1 MRTIRL
7 AILAAASLSAGACAT
22 AISGSADSIS
32 RLEQERAGDPQSEP
46 IQRSLGIAY
55 FRANRFPE
63 ARSALE
69 KAASMDKNDGVAAL
83 YLGMTAEAQNDLTA
97 AEQAYSTY
105 LDVGKTRGV
114 KNQIR
119 DRMAALKLK
128 AVQTQARA
136 ALANETALG
145 GRPGPANTVAVMPF
159 QFTGADTSLKPI
171 ERGFAELVTTDL
183 SRVSR
188 LTVLERDRLQA
199 LLDEIALQQSGGV
212 SAGTG
217 VRAGKML
224 QVGRMVGGSIA
235 QNGFQLRTSAIVTD
249 VSTSAIGPTA
259 QDQRSVDDIFTME
272 KNIVLALLQNMGIT
286 PTTAERNAIEQRQ
299 TRSLAAFLAF
309 SHGLE
314 LDDQGRYPEA
324 AREFDRAVQLDPSFG
339 FAAQK
344 GQSARGAV
352 TGQAVNSASVESA
365 LRGTAEGNAANGTTT
380 TTFTANTSGGATA
393 IADGLNPS
401 MPGAASYGGSTTTTP
416 SLLDPSAGTGKDNP
430 SGQTARVTI
439 TIKQP

>member
-1 MRTIRL
+1 MRTIRMAL
-7 AILAAASLSAGACAT
+7 VAAASLSAAACAT
-22 AISGSADSIS
+22 AISGSAENIS
-32 RLEQERAGDPQSEP
+32 RLEQQHASDPQSEP

-55 FRANRFPE
+55 FKGNRLTDARA
-63 ARSALE
+63 ALE
-69 KAASMDKNDGVAAL
+69 KATSLDKNDGVAAL
-83 YLGMTAEAQNDLTA
+83 YLGMTAEAQNDLPA
-97 AEQAYSTY
+97 AEAAYRTY
-105 LDVGKTRGV
+105 LDVGKTRDV

-119 DRMAALKLK
+119 DRMETLKLK
-128 AVQTQARA
+128 AIQAQARA
-136 ALANETALG
+136 ALANESRLATEAG
-145 GRPGPANTVAVMPF
+145 SPNTVAVMPF

-188 LTVLERDRLQA
+188 LTVLERERLQG
-199 LLDEIALQQSGGV
+199 LLDEIALQQTAGV
-212 SAGTG
+212 TTGTG

-224 QVGRMVGGSIA
+224 QVGRMVGGSI
-235 QNGFQLRTSAIVTD
+235 QQDGFQLRTNAIVTD
-249 VSTSAIGPTA
+249 VGTSALGPTA

-286 PTTAERNAIEQRQ
+286 PTTAERNAIEQRP

-314 LDDQGRYPEA
+314 LQDAGRYPEA
-324 AREFDRAVQLDPSFG
+324 SREFDRAVQLDPN
-339 FAAQK
+339 FAAAAEK
-344 GQSARGAV
+344 GREARSAMS
-352 TGQAVNSASVESA
+352 GQAVNTATVETA
-365 LRGTAEGNAANGTTT
+365 LRGTAEGGAATGTSTTT
-380 TTFTANTSGGATA
+380 YSANSPGGASA

-401 MPGAASYGGSTTTTP
+401 MPGAASYGGSTAATTP
-416 SLLDPSAGTGKDNP
+416 MLDPSAGTGKDNP

>member
-7 AILAAASLSAGACAT
+7 AVLAAASLSAGACAT
-22 AISGSADSIS
+22 AISGSADNVS
-32 RLEQERAGDPQSEP
+32 RLEQQHAGDPQSEP

-55 FRANRFPE
+55 FKANRLTD
-63 ARSALE
+63 ARTALE
-69 KAASMDKNDGVAAL
+69 KATSMDKNDGVAAL
-83 YLGMTAEAQNDLTA
+83 YLGLTAEAQNDLPA
-97 AEQAYSTY
+97 AESAYNTY
-105 LDVGKTRGV
+105 LAVGKTRGV
-114 KNQIR
+114 KTQIR
-119 DRMAALKLK
+119 DRVEALKLK
-128 AVQTQARA
+128 AIQMQAKA
-136 ALANETALG
+136 ALANEATI
-145 GRPGPANTVAVMPF
+145 GRAGPANTVAVMPF

-183 SRVSR
+183 TRVSQ
-188 LTVLERDRLQA
+188 LTVLERERLQG

-212 SAGTG
+212 ATGTG

-235 QNGFQLRTSAIVTD
+235 QDGFQLRTNAIVTD
-249 VSTSAIGPTA
+249 VSTSAVGPTA

-314 LDDQGRYPEA
+314 YEDAGRYPEA
-324 AREFDRAVQLDPSFG
+324 VREFDRAVRLDPNFT
-339 FAAQK
+339 AAVQK
-344 GQSARGAV
+344 GQQARGAAN
-352 TGQAVNSASVESA
+352 GQAVNVASVESA
-365 LRGTAEGNAANGTTT
+365 LRGSSEGNAVGAGTTT
-380 TTFTANTSGGATA
+380 TYTGNTGGGATA

-401 MPGAASYGGSTTTTP
+401 MPGAASFGGGTTTTQP
-416 SLLDPSAGTGKDNP
+416 LLDPSAGTGKDNP
-430 SGQTARVTI
+430 AGQTARVTI